1 MSTIELCGVQMNDE
15 SHLPMTEQS
24 LLFRLRMRARIR
36 RQIPNRKAVEEGT
49 PDRIADLLEEAA
61 AEIDELLSRIDELED
76 IARWGH

>member
-1 MSTIELCGVQMNDE
+1 MSTIGLCGVQMNDE

-24 LLFRLRMRARIR
+24 LLFRLRMRAHIR

>member
-1 MSTIELCGVQMNDE
+1 MSTIELGGVQMNDE

-24 LLFRLRMRARIR
+24 LLFRLRMRAHIR

>member
-24 LLFRLRMRARIR
+24 LLFRLRMRAHIR

>member
-1 MSTIELCGVQMNDE
+1 M
-15 SHLPMTEQS
+15 LPVKGWWVQS
-24 LLFRLRMRARIR
+24 LLFRLRMRAHIR

>member
-24 LLFRLRMRARIR
+24 LLFRLRMRAHIR

-49 PDRIADLLEEAA
+49 PHRIADLLEEAA

>member
-15 SHLPMTEQS
+15 SHLPLEQQS
-24 LLFRLRMRARIR
+24 LLFRLRMRAHIR

>member
-24 LLFRLRMRARIR
+24 LLFRLRMRAHIR

-61 AEIDELLSRIDELED
+61 AEIDELLSRVDELED